1 MMWFA
6 GSLFD
11 IQIYI
16 KDAIKM
22 ELPLLGGDSS
32 IHDWNYILSRMNI
45 LNSTDS
51 IASFVYFISLLVLG
65 ISFITACY
73 YAFNNADRQN
83 NIL

>member
-1 MMWFA
+1 MMWVA

-22 ELPLLGGDSS
+22 ELPLLGDGST
-32 IHDWNYILSRMNI
+32 IHDWNYILSRMNM
-45 LNSTDS
+45 LNDTNT
-51 IASFVYFISLLVLG
+51 IATYVYMIALLVLG

-73 YAFNNADRQN
+73 YAFNSADRQS